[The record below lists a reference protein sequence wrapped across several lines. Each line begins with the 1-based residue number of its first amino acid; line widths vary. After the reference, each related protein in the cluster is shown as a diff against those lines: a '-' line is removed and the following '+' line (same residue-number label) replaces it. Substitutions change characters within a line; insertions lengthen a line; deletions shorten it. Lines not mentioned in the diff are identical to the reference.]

1 MKLRTSLIFTAA
13 LALPTAL
20 PAATLTWSGAAGSN
34 GGQWNV
40 VTNAPN
46 WSGVTPVFDNTAD
59 AVFNG
64 TTPIVNF
71 ATFLGNGDR
80 IVRSLTFSNFSTQLD
95 IRTNNNSTTAR
106 QLQFAA
112 NTGNATI
119 TMNSDVTAA
128 VIIGAVAGNP
138 PTNSDVGTISLAS
151 SLDVIQDSG
160 SLLSMRRPI
169 SESGG
174 ARSITKSGTGALLL
188 SAANTYTGNVNIN
201 AGTLRISNNTAL
213 GTGTKSV
220 TVASGATLDIAG
232 ALDLGTGNT
241 ITVSGSGL
249 GGLGALYC
257 STGSQGTALAA
268 QNGLILAGNTTVGG
282 ASGTRYGAG
291 ANLGT
296 GTTTGLHTLTKVGA
310 GQFDLRGSITIGNV
324 VVSEGVFQTQ
334 RATWNDDGYTF
345 ALSPSTEFRL
355 FEITSPFPRD
365 ITLDNATISS
375 TNSPDFVGDTL
386 TGNVTLTGA
395 CTLSSGGDNNDFLTL
410 TGNVSESAPSASVTI
425 SGTRKIVLAGTNT
438 YTGTTTVGDGINTPT
453 LQLDG
458 SLTSNIT
465 VAGLATVGGDG
476 ITTGT
481 ISFSPLSNTTFDPT
495 TTGTNQFLRASDVI
509 IGASD
514 VINVRP
520 MKPGTGVP
528 AIVLR
533 DGNGGLNLA
542 NFALVNPGRAV
553 LSLGGTGGNSDL
565 IYTPNNANLEWRAF
579 TNNTWGV
586 EDPAA
591 TNFQNLGTASPDD
604 FFLNDNVSFTDAAT
618 GTVTLAAN
626 IIAGNISLNNTT
638 GNNLTINPT
647 AAETISSFGLSTTS
661 SGNTTISAQI
671 TGNTPITVGGS
682 GSLILT
688 ADNTTTSTVTIN
700 SGTLQLGN
708 GGATGSVARP
718 ITNNGA
724 LVVNRDSSVIINL
737 NQVISG
743 NGTLTQAGTGTTA
756 LSTAHTYTGLTTIS
770 SGSLEFYAAGSIPGS
785 ILNNAKLSLSGTTS
799 KTFANNVSGTGFLEK
814 RGTHALTLT
823 GTNTF
828 QGGIVLENANLTA
841 GSTNI
846 GSGEISFLGNANAS
860 RWFITDGSVIANDIL
875 FANGAT
881 NTKLIDVATPTSHV
895 ELAGTITFAADLP
908 TPTPP
913 ATSGPGTSRIGPV
926 GGTIVVSGKMT
937 GTGTGGY
944 AKRNTGTVVITNATN
959 DYTGP
964 TTIIDGGSLLVNAP
978 GVIPGNVFFGQNL
991 DGSSTTAATGILGGS
1006 GSITGNVTTQATS
1019 NLSPGGTSSA
1029 GVNTNTAATLT
1040 IGGNLDI
1047 SLSAAS
1053 TGLIRMDLNAPAGT
1067 NDRINAA
1074 SATIGTDALGLTDFA
1089 FNNLGGLAAG
1099 TYTLIGTTSGITGTL
1114 NPADLTGEIAP
1125 GFNGTL
1131 AISGNNINLTVTST
1145 GNPYDTWVATFGLTG
1160 PNAAFDFDH
1169 DNDGIDNG
1177 LEWVLGGNPTIGN
1190 AASLYTVT
1198 GSAATG
1204 LTLAFDRE
1212 EDSIGVATLTVEYG
1226 STLATWPGS
1235 TTVGATSSPA
1245 DGNGVVVTV
1254 NDTPSPDEVTV
1265 NIPVSNSASGKLFAR
1280 LKATL
1285 P

>member
-1 MKLRTSLIFTAA
+1 MKLRTALLFAAA
-13 LALPTAL
+13 LVSSQSLTAG
-20 PAATLTWSGAAGSN
+20 TYTWTGAAVTNS
-34 GGQWNV
+34 GQWNE
-40 VTNAPN
+40 TNTAN
-46 WSGVTPVFDNTAD
+46 WNGVTPIFDNTAD
-59 AVFNG
+59 LIFGG
-64 TTPIVNF
+64 TTPIT
-71 ATFLGNGDR
+71 TFGTWLGGADR
-80 IVRSLTFSNFSTQLD
+80 TVRSLTFSSFSTQLE

-106 QLQFAA
+106 QLRFAA
-112 NTGNATI
+112 DSGNATI
-119 TMNSDVTAA
+119 TMNSTVTAP
-128 VIIGAVAGNP
+128 VVIGAVAGNS
-138 PTNSDVGTISLAS
+138 PTFSDNGTIR
-151 SLDVIQDSG
+151 LDSNLSVVQNSG

-174 ARSITKSGTGALLL
+174 ARSITKSGTGVLLL
-188 SAANTYTGNVNIN
+188 SAANTYTGNVTIN
-201 AGTLRISNNTAL
+201 AGTLRISNATAL
-213 GTGTKSV
+213 GTGTKSI

-241 ITVSGSGL
+241 ITVSGSGA

-257 STGSQGTALAA
+257 STGNQGTALAA

-282 ASGTRYGAG
+282 ASGTRFGAG

-334 RATWNDDGYTF
+334 RATWNDDDYTLS
-345 ALSPSTEFRL
+345 LSPGTEFRL
-355 FEITSPFPRD
+355 FEIISPFPRD
-365 ITLDNATISS
+365 ITLNNATISS

-395 CTLSSGGDNNDFLTL
+395 CTLSSAGGDNDFLTL
-410 TGNVSESAPSASVTI
+410 SGNLIESAPSASVTI
-425 SGTRKIVLAGTNT
+425 GGTRKIVLAGTNT
-438 YTGTTTVGDGINTPT
+438 YTGTTTVGDGVNTPT
-453 LQLDG
+453 LQVDG
-458 SLTSNIT
+458 SLTSNIA
-465 VAGLATVGGDG
+465 VAGLATLGGDG
-476 ITTGT
+476 VTTGT
-481 ISFSPLSNTTFDPT
+481 ITLANLSRITFDPS
-495 TTGTNQFLRASDVI
+495 TTGTNQFLRSADVI

-514 VINVRP
+514 VISVSP

-528 AIVLR
+528 AIVLQ
-533 DGNGGLNLA
+533 DGSGGLNLA
-542 NFALVNPGRAV
+542 NFALLNPGRAV

-565 IYTPNNANLEWRAF
+565 IYTPNNASLEWRNF
-579 TNNTWGV
+579 STDGIWGV
-586 EDPAA
+586 EDLAD
-591 TNFQNLGTASPDD
+591 NFQNLGTSSPDD

-647 AAETISSFGLSTTS
+647 ATETISSFGLSTTS
-661 SGNTTISAQI
+661 SGNATIAAQI

-682 GSLILT
+682 GTLTLT

-708 GGATGSVARP
+708 GGATGSVGRP

-724 LVVNRDSSVIINL
+724 LVVSRDSSAIIIL

-743 NGTLTQAGTGTTA
+743 NGTLTQAGAGTTA

-770 SGSLEFYAAGSIPGS
+770 SGSLEFYAAGSIPGN
-785 ILNNAKLSLSGTTS
+785 ILNNAKLSLSGTTN

-828 QGGIVLENANLTA
+828 QDGIVLENGNLTA

-846 GSGEISFLGNANAS
+846 GSGEITFLGNANTN

-875 FANGAT
+875 FASGAT

-991 DGSSTTAATGILGGS
+991 DGSSTTAATGTLGGS

-1040 IGGNLDI
+1040 INGNLDI
-1047 SLSAAS
+1047 SLSAADV
-1053 TGLIRMDLNAPAGT
+1053 GLIRMDLNAPAGT

-1074 SATIGTDALGLTDFA
+1074 SATIGTNALGLTDFA

-1099 TYTLIGTTSGITGTL
+1099 TYTLISTTSGITGTL

-1131 AISGNNINLTVTST
+1131 AISGNNITLAVTST
-1145 GNPYDTWVATFGLTG
+1145 GSPYDTWIATFGLTG

-1177 LEWVLGGNPTIGN
+1177 LEWVLGGNPTIGDT
-1190 AASLYTVT
+1190 ASLYTVT
-1198 GSAATG
+1198 GSAASG
-1204 LTLAFDRE
+1204 LTLSFDRE
-1212 EDSIGVATLTVEYG
+1212 EDSIGVATLSVEYG
-1226 STLATWPGS
+1226 TTLATWPGS
-1235 TTVGATSSPA
+1235 ATIGATSSGP

-1254 NDTPSPDEVTV
+1254 NAVPNPDEVTV
-1265 NIPVSNSASGKLFAR
+1265 NIPASNSASGKLFAR
-1280 LKATL
+1280 LKATR

>member
-1 MKLRTSLIFTAA
+1 MKYRTTFLLAA
-13 LALPTAL
+13 LLSSESISAATFNWTGGTGSNSGAWN
-20 PAATLTWSGAAGSN
+20 PAATANWN
-34 GGQWNV
+34 GG
-40 VTNAPN
+40 
-46 WSGVTPVFDNTAD
+46 TPVLNNTAD
-59 AVFNG
+59 IVFSAS
-64 TTPIVNF
+64 TPITAYN
-71 ATFLGNGDR
+71 TWLGDGNR
-80 IVRSLTFSNFSTQLD
+80 IVRSLTFSNFSTQLE

-112 NTGNATI
+112 DAGNATI
-119 TMNSDVTAA
+119 TMNSDVTAP
-128 VIIGAVAGNP
+128 VIIGAIAGNP
-138 PTNSDVGTISLAS
+138 PTNSDVGTIR
-151 SLDVIQDSG
+151 LDSNLEVIQNSA
-160 SLLSMRRPI
+160 SLLTMRRPI

-174 ARSITKSGTGALLL
+174 VRSITKSGTGVLLL
-188 SAANTYTGNVNIN
+188 SAANTYTGNVSIN

-220 TVASGATLDIAG
+220 NVASGATLDIAG

-241 ITVSGSGL
+241 ITVSGSGV

-257 STGSQGTALAA
+257 STGNQGTALAY
-268 QNGLILAGNTTVGG
+268 QNGMTLTGNTTVGG
-282 ASGTRYGAG
+282 ASGTRFGVG

-324 VVSEGVFQTQ
+324 VVNEGVFQTQ

-355 FEITSPFPRD
+355 FDIITPFTRD

-375 TNSPDFVGDTL
+375 TNSPDFVGDTI

-395 CTLSSGGDNNDFLTL
+395 CTLSSSGGVNDFVTL
-410 TGNVSESAPSASVTI
+410 TGNLTESAPGASVTI
-425 SGTRKIVLAGTNT
+425 GGTRKVVLAGTNT

-453 LQLDG
+453 LQLDS
-458 SLTSNIT
+458 SLTSNIS
-465 VAGLATVGGDG
+465 VAGLATLGGDG
-476 ITTGT
+476 VTTGT
-481 ISFSPLSNTTFDPT
+481 ISLAPLSNITFDPS
-495 TTGTNQFLRASDVI
+495 TTGTNQFLRAPDFI

-514 VINVRP
+514 VINVSP

-528 AIVLR
+528 AIVLQ

-565 IYTPNNANLEWRAF
+565 IFTPNNANLEWRNFSTDGIWA
-579 TNNTWGV
+579 V
-586 EDPAA
+586 EDLAD
-591 TNFQNLGTASPDD
+591 NFQNLGTSSPDD

-618 GTVTLAAN
+618 GTVTLAAS
-626 IIAGNISLNNTT
+626 IIAGNISLNNTS
-638 GNNLTINPT
+638 GNNLTIANT
-647 AAETISSFGLSTTS
+647 STETITSFGLSTTS
-661 SGNTTISAQI
+661 SGNTTIAAQI

-708 GGATGSVARP
+708 GGATGSVGRP

-724 LVVNRDSSVIINL
+724 LVVNRDSSSIIIL

-743 NGTLTQAGTGTTA
+743 TGTLTQAGTGTTA

-860 RWFITDGSVIANDIL
+860 RWFIPDGSVIANNIL
-875 FANGAT
+875 FASGAT
-881 NTKLIDVATPTSHV
+881 NTKLIDVVTPTSQV

-959 DYTGP
+959 DYSGP
-964 TTIIDGGSLLVNAP
+964 TTIIDAGSLLVNAP

-991 DGSSTTAATGILGGS
+991 DGSSTTAATGTLGGS
-1006 GSITGNVTTQATS
+1006 GSITGNVKTQGTS

-1040 IGGNLDI
+1040 INGNLDI
-1047 SLSAAS
+1047 SLSAADI
-1053 TGLIRMDLNAPAGT
+1053 GLIRMDLNAPAGT

-1074 SATIGTDALGLTDFA
+1074 SASIGTNALGLTDFA

-1099 TYTLIGTTSGITGTL
+1099 TYTLISTTSGIIGTL

-1131 AISGNNINLTVTST
+1131 AISGNDIILTVTAAGS
-1145 GNPYDTWVATFGLTG
+1145 PYQTWASSFGLTG
-1160 PNAAFDFDH
+1160 PNAAFDFDN
-1169 DNDGIDNG
+1169 DNDGIANG
-1177 LEWVLGGNPTIGN
+1177 LEWVLGGNPTIGD
-1190 AASLYTVT
+1190 ASSLYTVT
-1198 GSAATG
+1198 GSTATG
-1204 LTLAFDRE
+1204 ITLNFDRE

-1226 STLATWPGS
+1226 TTLATWPGS
-1235 TTVGATSSPA
+1235 ATIGATSSPA
-1245 DGNGVVVTV
+1245 DGNGVVVTINAV
-1254 NDTPSPDEVTV
+1254 PNPDEVTV
-1265 NIPVSNSASGKLFAR
+1265 TIPASNSASGKLFAR
-1280 LKATL
+1280 IKAVLL